1 MAWTLHSP
9 RFHISA
15 FCIFQGFQRGHCHYY
30 LQTPFPFLTQ
40 ITLGRLAIVFRI
52 TEHKCRDLATTSPV
66 LDLVIR
72 RLGSGRGNS
81 AISYTIVSFQQG
93 NGPTRVCNCTS
104 VEHSG
109 GKISRPLLMFL
120 KAMAQRL
127 GELWRIR
134 FRKILR
140 GPHRAWCSSGSKSPW
155 SRWLKFS
162 VREATTGNLLT
173 AVDAGNEEVERAH
186 RRCSSFD
193 TQFPRS
199 FDMQITTRYQAC
211 LK

>member
-1 MAWTLHSP
+1 MQRFGNHITSP
-9 RFHISA
+9 RLSYPPSWVRTRKFCNFLYNCVIS
-15 FCIFQGFQRGHCHYY
+15 
-30 LQTPFPFLTQ
+30 
-40 ITLGRLAIVFRI
+40 
-52 TEHKCRDLATTSPV
+52 
-66 LDLVIR
+66 
-72 RLGSGRGNS
+72 
-81 AISYTIVSFQQG
+81 
-93 NGPTRVCNCTS
+93 TRKWADSCLVCNCTS

-155 SRWLKFS
+155 SR
-162 VREATTGNLLT
+162 

-199 FDMQITTRYQAC
+199 FDMQITTRCQAC

>member
-1 MAWTLHSP
+1 MQRFGNHITSP
-9 RFHISA
+9 RLSYPPSWVRTRKFCNFLYNCVIS
-15 FCIFQGFQRGHCHYY
+15 
-30 LQTPFPFLTQ
+30 
-40 ITLGRLAIVFRI
+40 
-52 TEHKCRDLATTSPV
+52 
-66 LDLVIR
+66 
-72 RLGSGRGNS
+72 
-81 AISYTIVSFQQG
+81 
-93 NGPTRVCNCTS
+93 TRKWADSCLVCNCTS

-140 GPHRAWCSSGSKSPW
+140 GPHWAWCSGGSKSPW

-162 VREATTGNLLT
+162 VREAMIGNLLT
-173 AVDAGNEEVERAH
+173 AVDAGNEEVEQAH

-193 TQFPRS
+193 AQFPRS
-199 FDMQITTRYQAC
+199 FDMQITTRCQAC
-211 LK
+211 LE

>member
-1 MAWTLHSP
+1 MARTLHSP

-66 LDLVIR
+66 LDLVIC

-155 SRWLKFS
+155 SR
-162 VREATTGNLLT
+162 

-199 FDMQITTRYQAC
+199 FDMQITT
-211 LK
+211 